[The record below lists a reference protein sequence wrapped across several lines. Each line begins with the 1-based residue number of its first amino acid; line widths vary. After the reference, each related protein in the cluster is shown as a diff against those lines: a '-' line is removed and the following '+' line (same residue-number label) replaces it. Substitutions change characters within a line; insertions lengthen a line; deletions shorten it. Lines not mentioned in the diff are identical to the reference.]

1 MKTAMDSER
10 AKLNRGSDSVERLV
24 RKIDLRTREGRRAEI
39 LDYVRTHGGFSIFW
53 ITENHLRA
61 VEGTAMVD
69 RKEIKVRNRRFP
81 WSDVI
86 ILPNDQ
92 GQLRRENVHE

>member
-1 MKTAMDSER
+1 MNTLQTEPLLAVP
-10 AKLNRGSDSVERLV
+10 LHRLV

-39 LDYVRTHGGFSIFW
+39 LDHVRTHGGFSIFW

-69 RKEIKVRNRRFP
+69 RKEIKVRNRQFP

-86 ILPNDQ
+86 ILPNTQDE
-92 GQLRRENVHE
+92 GSLEAK

>member
-1 MKTAMDSER
+1 MKHKIINEQ

-39 LDYVRTHGGFSIFW
+39 LDHVRTHGGFSIFW

-86 ILPNDQ
+86 ILPNRNY
-92 GQLRRENVHE
+92 GE

>member
-1 MKTAMDSER
+1 MKHKIINEQ

-86 ILPNDQ
+86 ILPNRNY
-92 GQLRRENVHE
+92 GE